1 MELRHLR
8 SFVAAA
14 ELEHFGRAAE
24 RLHIVQ
30 PALSR
35 QIREL
40 EEEIGAP
47 LFTRLKRGVRLTSAG
62 RALREEARQV
72 LGQLDDSLARVRAVA
87 SGREGLLRIGFVDT
101 AVYSPALPKLFD
113 RFRRRHPGVRLELL
127 QRTSLAQAEL
137 LRRGEIDLAFVY
149 NPPERLGALEARP
162 LWREHILL
170 AVPARHPLAKRR
182 SVRLAD
188 LRDEAFVWIPRDLS
202 PAYYDLVFRNC
213 AAAGFRPNIVQ
224 EGGTDSAIMSLVAA
238 GAGLSFCLESS
249 RHHRPAGVALVP
261 IRDLKAHVQ
270 LAAVWR
276 TDRDNPALP
285 LFVEMLARQRTKSR
299 S

>member
-40 EEEIGAP
+40 EDEIGAP
-47 LFTRLKRGVRLTSAG
+47 LFSRLKRGVRLTAAG
-62 RALREEARQV
+62 RVLRDEARQ
-72 LGQLDDSLARVRAVA
+72 LLARLDDALARTRAIA
-87 SGREGLLRIGFVDT
+87 SGREGLLRVGFVDT

-113 RFRRRHPGVRLELL
+113 QFRRRHPGVRLELL

-149 NPPERLGALEARP
+149 HHPERLGALAVRP
-162 LWREHILL
+162 LWRERILL
-170 AVPARHPLAKRR
+170 AVPARHRLAKRR
-182 SVRLAD
+182 SVRLTE
-188 LRDEAFVWIPRDLS
+188 LREESFVWIPRDLS
-202 PAYYDLVFRNC
+202 PAYYDLVFRGC

-261 IRDLKAHVQ
+261 IRDLKAYVQ
-270 LAAVWR
+270 LDAVWR

-285 LFVEMLARQRTKSR
+285 LFVAMLRQRR
-299 S
+299 

>member
-47 LFTRLKRGVRLTSAG
+47 LFTRLKRGVRLTAAG
-62 RALREEARQV
+62 RVLRDEARHLLV
-72 LGQLDDSLARVRAVA
+72 RLDDSLARTRAVA
-87 SGREGLLRIGFVDT
+87 SGREGLLRVGFVDT

-113 RFRRRHPGVRLELL
+113 QFRRRHPGVRLELL
-127 QRTSLAQAEL
+127 QRTSLAQGEL
-137 LRRGEIDLAFVY
+137 LRGGEIDLAFVY
-149 NPPERLGALEARP
+149 HQPERLGSLAVRP
-162 LWREHILL
+162 LWRERILL
-170 AVPARHPLAKRR
+170 AVPARHRLSRRR
-182 SVRLAD
+182 SVRLAE
-188 LRDEAFVWIPRDLS
+188 LREESFVWIPRDLS
-202 PAYYDLVFRNC
+202 PAYYDLVFRGC

-249 RHHRPAGVALVP
+249 RRHRPAGVVLVP

-270 LAAVWR
+270 LDAIWR
-276 TDRDNPALP
+276 TDRENPALP
-285 LFVEMLARQRTKSR
+285 LFVAMLQQRR
-299 S
+299 

>member
-40 EEEIGAP
+40 EDEIGAP
-47 LFTRLKRGVRLTSAG
+47 LFTRLKRGVRLSAAG
-62 RALREEARQV
+62 RVLRDEVRQLLAR
-72 LGQLDDSLARVRAVA
+72 LDDALARTRAIA
-87 SGREGLLRIGFVDT
+87 SGREGLLRVGFVDT

-113 RFRRRHPGVRLELL
+113 QFRHRHPGVRLELL

-137 LRRGEIDLAFVY
+137 LRRSEIDLAFVY
-149 NPPERLGALEARP
+149 HHPERLGALAMRP
-162 LWREHILL
+162 LWRERILL
-170 AVPARHPLAKRR
+170 AVPARHRLAKRR
-182 SVRLAD
+182 SVRLAE
-188 LRDEAFVWIPRDLS
+188 LREESFVWIPRDLS
-202 PAYYDLVFRNC
+202 PAYYDLVFRGC

-261 IRDLKAHVQ
+261 ISDLKAHVQ
-270 LAAVWR
+270 LDAVWR

-285 LFVEMLARQRTKSR
+285 LFVAMLRQRR
-299 S
+299 

>member
-8 SFVAAA
+8 SFVVAA

-40 EEEIGAP
+40 EDEIGAP
-47 LFTRLKRGVRLTSAG
+47 LFTRLKRGVRLTAAG
-62 RALREEARQV
+62 RALCTEARTILAQV
-72 LGQLDDSLARVRAVA
+72 ENSLEHTRAVA
-87 SGREGLLRIGFVDT
+87 SGREGLLRVGFVDT

-113 RFRRRHPGVRLELL
+113 QFRRRHPGVRLELL

-149 NPPERLGALEARP
+149 HHPERLSALETRP
-162 LWREHILL
+162 LWRERILL
-170 AVPARHPLAKRR
+170 AVPARHRFARRR
-182 SVRLAD
+182 SVQLAE
-188 LRDEAFVWIPRDLS
+188 LREESFVWIPRDLS
-202 PAYYDLVFRNC
+202 PAYYDLVFRGC

-249 RHHRPAGVALVP
+249 RHHRPGGVALVL
-261 IRDLKAHVQ
+261 IRNLNAHVQ
-270 LAAVWR
+270 LDAVWR

-285 LFVEMLARQRTKSR
+285 LFVAMLPSK
-299 S
+299 